1 MSEIVCPWCGDSS
14 SVEHWRIRS
23 TPWDKGGSGEKS
35 KPRYMAHGA
44 KCPKCNGQCVYGT
57 TADIEHLEKY
67 EGLEI

>member
-1 MSEIVCPWCGDSS
+1 MNEIVCPWCGESS

-23 TPWDKGGSGEKS
+23 TPWNKG
-35 KPRYMAHGA
+35 KPRNTAHGA